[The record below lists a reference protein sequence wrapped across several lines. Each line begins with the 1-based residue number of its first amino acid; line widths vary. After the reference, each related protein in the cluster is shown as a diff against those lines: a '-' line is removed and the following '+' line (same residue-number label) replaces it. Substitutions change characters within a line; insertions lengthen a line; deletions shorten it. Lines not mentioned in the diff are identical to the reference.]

1 MPAVSVV
8 AKGEAKGGF
17 EEHVSQCTCLV
28 SNYAVGDW
36 IPVFTGMTER
46 AGNDEIGIRRRTS

>member
-36 IPVFTGMTER
+36 IPVFRDLCITTGVGR
-46 AGNDEIGIRRRTS
+46 I